1 MRSGVSAGAK
11 STGSK
16 TGKRKKRFRVTRPDA
31 AQALGDLT
39 AFIRREGGGIS
50 AAMDEAFG
58 SIPDR
63 HEQKCIYGPTV
74 LGWAMTALFLFR
86 FGSVNAMDAVRGLG
100 SYPAWLREVCGLD
113 PHDGVQAP
121 CGEDLRHWAERVP
134 IDAVNE
140 ILFTGF
146 ETVALR
152 QKRLEMG
159 RLEGHILFAVDGTG
173 RDNCR
178 DETTENGKKRRV
190 ALVGSVLAPWGKVP
204 IAFEEVDER
213 DWVRDKADC
222 ELRAFKRMARRLKE
236 RFSRLKLCLVG
247 DALYACRTLFE
258 ICEKNGWRFIATFK
272 EGSWKDVAKEVD
284 SLMELSP
291 ENRGHYNPK
300 GWRAHRRDAAGGRV
314 PTVGQVRWAENV
326 DFGARNRRKD
336 DRYRLAVVEC
346 DEKSPM
352 KYHGRFVT
360 NFACRDANDASA
372 LATCG
377 RKRWWIESQ
386 NRTQKHLG
394 YGLEHNYCNKPN
406 ASKVLFAFLLLA
418 SMLWECFYKLGLRH
432 WQPGTGK
439 VPERTWVRLIWAQL
453 VCGSE
458 SWRNAKGQNLKR
470 A

>member
-1 MRSGVSAGAK
+1 MRAGVPSRAK
-11 STGSK
+11 PAREEMR
-16 TGKRKKRFRVTRPDA
+16 KRKKRFRACKPDA
-31 AQALGDLT
+31 AQALGNLT
-39 AFIRREGGGIS
+39 AFIRRDGAGLS
-50 AAMDEAFG
+50 AAMEEAFRR
-58 SIPDR
+58 IPDR
-63 HEQKCIYGPTV
+63 HEEKCVYGPRV
-74 LGWAMTALFLFR
+74 LGWAMTGLFLFR
-86 FGSVNAMDAVRGLG
+86 FGSINAMDAERRSG
-100 SYPAWLREVCGLD
+100 SYPTWLRAACGLD
-113 PHDGVQAP
+113 AKPGAEAP
-121 CGEDLRHWAERVP
+121 CGEELRHWAERVSV
-134 IDAVNE
+134 DSVNE
-140 ILFTGF
+140 VLATGF
-146 ETVALR
+146 ETVVLR
-152 QKRLEMG
+152 QKRLDVG
-159 RLEGHILFAVDGTG
+159 RLGDFILLAVDGTG

-178 DETTENGKKRRV
+178 GETTENGKRRRV

-236 RFSRLKLCLVG
+236 RFPRLKLCLVG
-247 DALYACRTLFE
+247 DALYACRTLFG
-258 ICEKNGWRFIATFK
+258 ICERNGWRFIATFK

-291 ENRGHYNPK
+291 ENRGRYHPK
-300 GWRAHRRDAAGGRV
+300 GWQAHRRDAAGGRV
-314 PTVGQVRWAENV
+314 PTVGQVRWVENV
-326 DFGARNRRKD
+326 DFGARSKRKD

-360 NFACRDANDASA
+360 NFACRNANDASE

-386 NRTQKHLG
+386 NQTQKHLG

-406 ASKVLFAFLLLA
+406 ASKVFFAFLLLA
-418 SMLWECFYKLGLRH
+418 SLLWECFYKLGLRH

-439 VPERTWVRLIWAQL
+439 VPERTWVRLMWAHL

-458 SWRNAKGQNLKR
+458 SWMNAKGKNLKR